1 MIIPRAINKGSDEWF
16 ASRLG
21 RPSASMFNKLI
32 TSAGKASSQ
41 ADGYIN
47 DLIEERL
54 KGVRVPI
61 YVNQHMEG
69 RGTRLENEAREHY
82 EFITEQEVTEYGFI
96 LDDSE
101 EFGCSPDGFVGED
114 GGLEIK
120 CPTDSNLIGYL
131 CSTGNKEVV
140 YRLCFANLGPYE
152 QGARFGNTHRPS
164 LIQLKASQSFFAPR
178 FLFFVSTAKLQSI
191 ARIMFSCYVHH
202 SSYAP
207 TCCSWAYC

>member
-1 MIIPRAINKGSDEWF
+1 MIILEHEQGSDEWF

-61 YVNQHMEG
+61 YVNQHME

-101 EFGCSPDGFVGED
+101 EFGCSPDGIIKDSDGNFE

-120 CPTDSNLIGYL
+120 CPANMVGYHRDNKSFVTKYKQQIMGCMMITGAKWWDLMAYSDKKPHYLIIRVERDDEYIEKLAAEVQKAVDIIVNETENL
-131 CSTGNKEVV
+131 K
-140 YRLCFANLGPYE
+140 
-152 QGARFGNTHRPS
+152 
-164 LIQLKASQSFFAPR
+164 
-178 FLFFVSTAKLQSI
+178 
-191 ARIMFSCYVHH
+191 
-202 SSYAP
+202 
-207 TCCSWAYC
+207 